1 MRLRNH
7 YFLLRHG
14 KTTWENS
21 EICYPPDNR
30 RSVRLSKEGK
40 AQIKQAAEELEKQ
53 GIDLI
58 FSSDYLRVRQTAE
71 IVARAVKI
79 KPLIDK
85 RLGDTDLG
93 VYWGRP
99 KAEFYQDFSPDPLK
113 RFKMKPS
120 GGESLSHVQKRVAD
134 FLKSLEKKY
143 KREKILIVGH
153 GDSLWFF
160 EGAARGLSN
169 QKLLNLA
176 FVKKRFIQK
185 GELRKIN

>member
-14 KTTWENS
+14 KTTWEKP
-21 EICYPPDNR
+21 EICYPPNNR
-30 RSVRLSKEGK
+30 KSVDLSQKGK
-40 AQIKQAAEELEKQ
+40 AQIKQAAEELERQ

-58 FSSDYLRVRQTAE
+58 FSSDYLRVKQTAE
-71 IVARAVKI
+71 IVAKVLKI

-99 KAEFYQDFSPDPLK
+99 KTELYLDLSPDPLK

-120 GGESLSHVQKRVAD
+120 GGESLSHVQKRVAN
-134 FLKSLEKKY
+134 FLKSLEKEY
-143 KREKILIVGH
+143 KGKKILIVGH

-169 QKLLNLA
+169 QRLLNLA
-176 FVKKRFIQK
+176 FIKKRFIQK
-185 GELRKIN
+185 GELREI

>member
-93 VYWGRP
+93 IYWGRP
-99 KAEFYQDFSPDPLK
+99 KAEFYQDFPPDPLK

>member
-1 MRLRNH
+1 
-7 YFLLRHG
+7 
-14 KTTWENS
+14 
-21 EICYPPDNR
+21 
-30 RSVRLSKEGK
+30 
-40 AQIKQAAEELEKQ
+40 
-53 GIDLI
+53 
-58 FSSDYLRVRQTAE
+58 
-71 IVARAVKI
+71 
-79 KPLIDK
+79 
-85 RLGDTDLG
+85 
-93 VYWGRP
+93 
-99 KAEFYQDFSPDPLK
+99 
-113 RFKMKPS
+113 MKPS